1 MNNQRKTSG
10 GMPYMIGATVLA
22 LATPVC
28 AIISVQAGGDGFVAI
43 VPCLLSLVVLVVGL
57 VLGKVKFFG

>member
-1 MNNQRKTSG
+1 MSNRRKTSG
-10 GMPYMIGATVLA
+10 MPYMVGATVLA

-43 VPCLLSLVVLVVGL
+43 VPCLLSLTVLVTGL